1 MSEELRGKAVRAM
14 GLLGVGGGLGKL
26 ITMGATLILARL
38 LSPAD
43 YGLMAMASVVLGLIG
58 FFNEVGIG
66 AAIVQAQNLSRE
78 AVNGCFVMALV
89 FSCMLF
95 LLACAAAWPVA
106 AFYDSPE
113 LRLILPVL
121 ALGFIVGGFNTVP
134 SAFLRKE
141 LRFSVMVRFGLILA
155 VVQAVLTVALA
166 VAGFGVW
173 SLVLGGLF
181 GQVIYAMQLFR
192 ASPWRPSFAI
202 NIREGLSLVRYGL
215 SVTYSRVLWYIY
227 SNADKAIIGKLLGDH
242 SLGIYDMANSLATLP
257 TSQVTSIVTNVSSP
271 VFAKLQDDM
280 ARLGSVML
288 KLTRGIAYFTFP
300 ALGGLFV
307 VADDL
312 VLTLLGDQWLDML
325 VPFRALCLLGLIRSV
340 DPLMSQVLISTGNAS
355 RVVAYTGMCA
365 LIIPV
370 AVGFGAWFDGMRGA
384 SVAWLLAYPLCSVKL
399 LRDTCRLIGLPIFAY
414 YRNLLPVFSGTALM
428 VIAVECVQWGCAQ
441 FGMPV
446 GLRLVAQIA
455 TGIVIYIGWMIYA
468 YHEGLADLRQIMLDF
483 GIAEEQLARWPFTR
497 LDVT

>member
-257 TSQVTSIVTNVSSP
+257 TSQASDVDRHQCFVTCICEV
-271 VFAKLQDDM
+271 
-280 ARLGSVML
+280 AR
-288 KLTRGIAYFTFP
+288 
-300 ALGGLFV
+300 
-307 VADDL
+307 
-312 VLTLLGDQWLDML
+312 
-325 VPFRALCLLGLIRSV
+325 
-340 DPLMSQVLISTGNAS
+340 
-355 RVVAYTGMCA
+355 
-365 LIIPV
+365 
-370 AVGFGAWFDGMRGA
+370 
-384 SVAWLLAYPLCSVKL
+384 
-399 LRDTCRLIGLPIFAY
+399 
-414 YRNLLPVFSGTALM
+414 
-428 VIAVECVQWGCAQ
+428 
-441 FGMPV
+441 
-446 GLRLVAQIA
+446 
-455 TGIVIYIGWMIYA
+455 
-468 YHEGLADLRQIMLDF
+468 
-483 GIAEEQLARWPFTR
+483 
-497 LDVT
+497 